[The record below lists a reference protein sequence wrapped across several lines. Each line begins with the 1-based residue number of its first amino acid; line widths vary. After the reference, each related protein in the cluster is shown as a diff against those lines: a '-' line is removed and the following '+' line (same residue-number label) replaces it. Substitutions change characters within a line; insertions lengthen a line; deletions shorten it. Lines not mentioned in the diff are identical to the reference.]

1 MLRADPPKRVRPAA
15 GSGARARPARGRA
28 LALFAL
34 VALAAG
40 LIGGQLA
47 RAESGRLRG
56 IGADLRAAR
65 ELEAQDGA
73 ADAAALD
80 RELGE
85 LAEQRTHVQLA
96 LRARIRALYRIT
108 RAGMAPVAGGF
119 EAVRRH
125 VARVKR
131 MSLLVQHDA
140 AALHALEQRE
150 QVLRGSET
158 RASADPQA
166 PAAPAGAE
174 LSISAA
180 RSALPAE
187 PKPHSDKPAEPDAAG
202 SEPERPEAS
211 SGSFY
216 GIRFADGDRASSFA
230 SQRGRLASPVGGELR
245 VVEARRAESTGT
257 GLELQ
262 APAGSSVRAAAPG
275 RIAFCD
281 RYGSYGQLIIIDHG
295 AGYYTAYG
303 GLGAVDVQVGDDVSA
318 LARIG
323 VIGSDQAVPALYFE
337 VRKAEKTLPARQWL
351 GL

>member
-1 MLRADPPKRVRPAA
+1 M
-15 GSGARARPARGRA
+15 
-28 LALFAL
+28 
-34 VALAAG
+34 
-40 LIGGQLA
+40 LIGGPLA
-47 RAESGRLRG
+47 RAESGGLRG

-65 ELEAQDGA
+65 ERQAQQA
-73 ADAAALD
+73 TADATAID

-96 LRARIRALYRIT
+96 LRARVRALYRIT

-131 MSLLVQHDA
+131 MSLLVRHDA
-140 AALHALEQRE
+140 AALHSIEARE
-150 QVLRGSET
+150 QALRGGEA
-158 RASADPQA
+158 RGAADA
-166 PAAPAGAE
+166 LAAAAPAGTE
-174 LSISAA
+174 LSVSAA
-180 RSALPAE
+180 RRGGEVAPKTPADDGE
-187 PKPHSDKPAEPDAAG
+187 ARV
-202 SEPERPEAS
+202 RPEQTGS
-211 SGSFY
+211 SFY
-216 GIRFADGDRASSFA
+216 GIRFADGDRTSSFA
-230 SQRGRLASPVGGELR
+230 SQRGRLASPVAGELR

-262 APAGSSVRAAAPG
+262 APAGSPVRAAAPG
-275 RIAFCD
+275 RVAFCD
-281 RYGSYGQLIIIDHG
+281 RYGSYGQLVIIDHG

-303 GLGAVDVQVGDDVSA
+303 GLGAVEVQVGDDLSA

-323 VIGSDQAVPALYFE
+323 AIGSEQSTPALYFE